1 VRFSLQDVKKH
12 VQRRGS
18 QLYVSLHFLRPGEL
32 RVEIESLVAYYD
44 RLLGQP
50 QRQFF
55 QDEARA
61 CIGDY
66 RLANCLAATLSAW
79 YTWRQGDWV
88 EAIQRL
94 PHGTEIQR
102 HFASAGITSPA
113 HLRLSLFNYVNEHHQ
128 GFLGENTRLQ
138 ALQTFAASCH
148 LEVSTLQYLLAL
160 DSDEE
165 AILVRN
171 TLYSPTADEVAALY
185 NQWTFEAALST
196 ASNVRFV
203 IDCNAFNERQRSPA
217 AGKDLIGTGAG
228 AVIKRLS
235 YLARRLGVYYDLE
248 YDSSAPAAGV
258 YPSTRQASGA
268 TTRQS
273 TPALRLQLTL
283 YGPQEITGM
292 PQQYGLRLARLC
304 RILLGHAVSQ
314 RHNTQGEARRGKPG
328 LLSSGA
334 VLEADATVHF
344 LQRSY
349 RFVIQTI
356 DRTSRASPLQL
367 LPSQLANER
376 VAADSLSLYDSAVE
390 RSFAQAFSALESS
403 QGVDGWQLEREPE
416 PLLLKQG
423 ILIPDFALTRA
434 GRRVYIEIVGFWTP
448 AYRER
453 KIQKLRQL
461 RGRDDLV
468 LAIPVE
474 ARAAFSTAV
483 SEFPIVWYDGQLSAT
498 ELLHV
503 LRNHYDDFAERL
515 ARIDVAMVQE
525 RVRNVGLLSEQVCYK
540 LLHCYRRSELQRAA
554 GQVACADIAF
564 ATGVGLYQVDWL
576 EQLRRSLVKWIGAA
590 TVAPLSL
597 EDVLRECRT
606 HWPMLADYENTALE
620 GLLSLCS
627 EIYIR
632 RSSIF
637 DAIVEVSMP
646 ASQVATSS
654 AGVEARDTP
663 KRRIRERRVKYE
675 KRDVTE
681 VVQEDLWGKV

>member
-1 VRFSLQDVKKH
+1 VRFSLQDVKKQ

-18 QLYVSLHFLRPGEL
+18 ELCVTLHFLRPGEL
-32 RVEIESLVAYYD
+32 RAEIECLIACHE

-50 QRQFF
+50 QRQFS

-79 YTWRQGDWV
+79 YTWGQGNWV
-88 EAIQRL
+88 DVIQQL
-94 PHGTEIQR
+94 PHGAEVQR
-102 HFASAGITSPA
+102 HFESAGVTSPA
-113 HLRLSLFNYVNEHHQ
+113 YLRLSLFNYVNEHHQ
-128 GFLGENTRLQ
+128 GFLEEKTRLQ
-138 ALQTFAASCH
+138 ALQAFAASYH
-148 LEVSTLQYLLAL
+148 LDVSTLEYLLAL

-165 AILVRN
+165 AILVRK
-171 TLYSPTADEVAALY
+171 TPHPPTAGDVSALY
-185 NQWTFEAALST
+185 NQWAFEAALSN

-203 IDCNAFNERQRSPA
+203 IDCNAFNEKQQLHV
-217 AGKDLIGTGAG
+217 AGKDVIGTGAG

-248 YDSSAPAAGV
+248 YASSAPAVGEP
-258 YPSTRQASGA
+258 PSPRQNSSAA
-268 TTRQS
+268 TRQS
-273 TPALRLQLTL
+273 IPALRLQLML
-283 YGPQEITGM
+283 YGPQEMTGM

-304 RILLGHAVSQ
+304 RILLGYSVSQ
-314 RHNTQGEARRGKPG
+314 RHNTQGEASRGKPG
-328 LLSSGA
+328 LLPSRA
-334 VLEADATVHF
+334 ILEADATVHF

-349 RFVIQTI
+349 RFVMHPI
-356 DRTSRASPLQL
+356 DRASRASPLEL

-376 VAADSLSLYDSAVE
+376 VATDSSLYDSGVE

-416 PLLLKQG
+416 PLLLEQG

-453 KIQKLRQL
+453 KIQKLQQL

-468 LAIPVE
+468 LAIPEE
-474 ARAAFSTAV
+474 ARAAFSAVV
-483 SEFPIVWYDGQLSAT
+483 SEFPILWYDGQLSAT

-515 ARIDVAMVQE
+515 AQIDVTMVRE
-525 RVRNVGLLSEQVCYK
+525 RARSMRLLSEQACYE
-540 LLHCYRRSELQRAA
+540 LLHCYRRSELLRAA
-554 GQVACADIAF
+554 EQVVCADIAF

-576 EQLRRSLVKWIGAA
+576 ERLRRSLVKWIGAA
-590 TVAPLSL
+590 AAPLSL
-597 EDVLRECRT
+597 ENVFHECRT
-606 HWPMLADYENTALE
+606 RWPMLADYEDTALE
-620 GLLSLCS
+620 GLLSLCP
-627 EIYIR
+627 EIYIH

-637 DAIVEVSMP
+637 DVAVEVSIP
-646 ASQVATSS
+646 GSQVATSS
-654 AGVEARDTP
+654 ADMEVADTSK
-663 KRRIRERRVKYE
+663 KRVRERRVRYE

-681 VVQEDLWGKV
+681 VVQEDLWGNV